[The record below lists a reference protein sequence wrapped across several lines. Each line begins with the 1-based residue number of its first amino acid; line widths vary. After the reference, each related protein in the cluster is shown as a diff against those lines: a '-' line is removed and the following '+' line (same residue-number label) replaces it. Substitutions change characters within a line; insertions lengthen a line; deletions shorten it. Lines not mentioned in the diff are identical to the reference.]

1 MNEITILGAYGTK
14 GEDVGTSAFYI
25 DEKNVLDA
33 GNLLVTMKEKSADI
47 ENIWLSHSHL
57 DHIIDIAYI
66 LDSYFAT
73 RKKTLKILGLPQT
86 LQAVKENFL
95 NDKIWPDFSSI
106 TLFNSELRC
115 VEYDEIEFN
124 KRYKLSDDTYIEAYK
139 TDHTVPSCGYVITK
153 KERSVIISSDTY
165 SLDSTIELIDSRDDI
180 KTLVV
185 ECSFPSRMEKLAFDS
200 KHLTPKLL
208 FEKLKEMKRDKIDI
222 YINHIKPLFLD
233 EMTQEIELL
242 KGTHMVKILDD
253 GGKIIF

>member
-33 GNLLVTMKEKSADI
+33 GNLLIPLKEKSADI

-66 LDSYFAT
+66 LDSYFASRT
-73 RKKTLKILGLPQT
+73 KTLKILGLPQT
-86 LQAVKENFL
+86 LKVVREDFL
-95 NDKIWPDFSSI
+95 NDRVWPDFSKIS
-106 TLFNSELRC
+106 LFGSHLKC
-115 VEYDEIEFN
+115 IEYEEIEYGI
-124 KRYKLSDDTYIEAYK
+124 KYKISDDTFIEAYK

-153 KERSVIISSDTY
+153 KDDSIVVSSDTY
-165 SLDSTIELIDSRDDI
+165 SLDTTIEIINTRDDI

-200 KHLTPKLL
+200 KHLTPKIL
-208 FEKLKEMKRDKIDI
+208 FEKLKAMKKSNINI
-222 YINHIKPLFLD
+222 YINHIKPLYLE
-233 EMTQEIELL
+233 EMTEEIARFKGDFRVQIL
-242 KGTHMVKILDD
+242 KD
-253 GGKIIF
+253 GEKIIF